1 MKVVEHE
8 SSFITFAEFQFII
21 DDMKVLQKQQNYL
34 KMCAQWKAL
43 FIENTTLLKNLKQV
57 FSTLNFKYFS
67 TQRNHA
73 FNHFDL
79 KFCKK
84 IIIKVVKNFFD
95 DDSFKKKT
103 VILKIIFLE
112 KFSNEKKYEFI
123 INENLKLFLQKLKLN
138 FIKMNYVKSDNK
150 LDYIIEYVK
159 VMMIHYLQQTK
170 KIIKKKDCRI
180 T

>member
-1 MKVVEHE
+1 
-8 SSFITFAEFQFII
+8 
-21 DDMKVLQKQQNYL
+21 
-34 KMCAQWKAL
+34 
-43 FIENTTLLKNLKQV
+43 
-57 FSTLNFKYFS
+57 
-67 TQRNHA
+67 
-73 FNHFDL
+73 
-79 KFCKK
+79 
-84 IIIKVVKNFFD
+84 VKNFFD

-150 LDYIIEYVK
+150 LDYVIEYVK

-170 KIIKKKDCRI
+170 KIIKKKDYRI